1 MRDKT
6 GELVV
11 IKKNDLVQKYRVRNM
26 TLMDIRIVN
35 YLVANIHSP
44 KYDKEF
50 EEFTFDIDEFAN
62 AIGSIGGNSYRV
74 IKNSIKSLRDKSAWK
89 EVPSETR
96 PGEMKEVLISW
107 VDVAE
112 IDGNIIKLKLN
123 SYLAPYLLQVDK
135 GYFQSKFKYTALAK
149 RKYTIPLYEL
159 LKSWEKVKDH
169 KKIFELVELRQYM
182 DVLNKTYDNFGAFRQ
197 KVLDPAVKEIN
208 EITDLNVSYKLIKT
222 GRFVTHVKFTILKK
236 KEAALTKEKK
246 ENPVDPDNKQPCDL
260 LSDFENHLD
269 EDVKAV
275 YDYIFPDNL
284 NDKEIISL
292 IMLIRQYC
300 PSYIRKRA
308 EEEWDEMR
316 VNDPYWASIDYVE
329 GLRDHKFTCEQNW
342 VKDKVTLMLTQ
353 KKSVKEENYYSWLRR
368 AIISDWK

>member
-1 MRDKT
+1 MI
-6 GELVV
+6 G
-11 IKKNDLVQKYRVRNM
+11 
-26 TLMDIRIVN
+26 
-35 YLVANIHSP
+35 H

-89 EVPSETR
+89 EVPSETH

-159 LKSWEKVKDH
+159 LKSWEKVEDH

-197 KVLDPAVKEIN
+197 KVLEPAVKEIN
-208 EITDLNVSYKLIKT
+208 EITDLNVSYKLIKI

-236 KEAALTKEKK
+236 KEAALTKE
-246 ENPVDPDNKQPCDL
+246 NPVDPDNKPVDVEFQTQPCDP
-260 LSDFENHLD
+260 LSDFGNHLD

-284 NDKEIISL
+284 NDKEIIFL

-316 VNDPYWASIDYVE
+316 VDDPYWASIDYVE

-353 KKSVKEENYYSWLRR
+353 KKPVKEENYYSWLRN